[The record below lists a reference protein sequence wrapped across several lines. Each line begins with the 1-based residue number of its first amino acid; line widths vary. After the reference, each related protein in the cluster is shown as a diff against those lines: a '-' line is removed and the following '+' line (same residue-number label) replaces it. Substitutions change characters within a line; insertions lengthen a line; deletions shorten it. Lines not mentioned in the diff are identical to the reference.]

1 MMHLVYNIGIRV
13 FSFFVLLASW
23 FNPKAKKLRDGQNA
37 ALKQL
42 ESKVDAGAEYVWFH
56 AASLGEFEQG
66 RPVIEQLKRLSPT
79 TKILLTFYSPSG
91 YEVRKQYPFADVV
104 IYLPTD
110 TPSNAVS
117 LVNGVNIKKAIF
129 IKYEFWPNFLYALN
143 RKGVEVYS
151 ISSIFR
157 QNQVFFKWYGG
168 WYLNLLKQ
176 FTHLFVQDDD
186 SKELL
191 QTKGIN
197 HVTVSGD
204 TRFDRVHDL
213 CQQEKTLPLIEQF
226 CENSKLIVAGSTW
239 MQDEELLIQYLDQH
253 PDVKLLLAPHEIHE
267 AHIVKIESMLKS
279 PHIRYSEVQNGIPVG
294 VRCMVIDVIGILSTV
309 YRYANVTYV
318 GGGFG
323 AGIHNT
329 LEAAVYDVPV
339 VFGPN
344 FQKFKEARDLVELGA
359 AITVNGFDELKHA
372 FDVLLTDG
380 SAGAIAGRYVQSK
393 VGATDMIIQQL
404 CK

>member
-66 RPVIEQLKRLSPT
+66 RPVIEQLKRSSPT

-91 YEVRKQYPFADVV
+91 YEVRKQSPFADVV

-191 QTKGIN
+191 QTKGIT

-213 CQQEKTLPLIEQF
+213 C
-226 CENSKLIVAGSTW
+226 G
-239 MQDEELLIQYLDQH
+239 DERI
-253 PDVKLLLAPHEIHE
+253 
-267 AHIVKIESMLKS
+267 
-279 PHIRYSEVQNGIPVG
+279 
-294 VRCMVIDVIGILSTV
+294 
-309 YRYANVTYV
+309 
-318 GGGFG
+318 
-323 AGIHNT
+323 
-329 LEAAVYDVPV
+329 
-339 VFGPN
+339 
-344 FQKFKEARDLVELGA
+344 
-359 AITVNGFDELKHA
+359 
-372 FDVLLTDG
+372 
-380 SAGAIAGRYVQSK
+380 
-393 VGATDMIIQQL
+393 
-404 CK
+404 